1 MDDNRETQRDDERR
15 RQPPEAGTS
24 DTTHVQGDGPPVRG
38 TEPEPARVRAVPVID
53 QPPGD
58 AQPPEVA
65 GHDD

>member
-1 MDDNRETQRDDERR
+1 MDDQRETQGRDQPR
-15 RQPPEAGTS
+15 RQPSEAGTS
-24 DTTHVQGDGPPVRG
+24 ETRHVHEGESPVRG
-38 TEPEPARVRAVPVID
+38 TEPGPARVRAVPVID